1 MTRNKKPNGANG
13 ANGNGPH
20 LEDIVQEQKV
30 TNRLLHEMLGEIR
43 TVGGRLEN
51 FIGTATAGH
60 HDVLR
65 RLDALE
71 HRIEALEDLP
81 ARVAALERRR

>member
-13 ANGNGPH
+13 ANGNGPQ

-43 TVGGRLEN
+43 SVGGRLEN

-60 HDVLR
+60 HDLLR
-65 RLDALE
+65 L
-71 HRIEALEDLP
+71 IVDLRS
-81 ARVAALERRR
+81 RVEALERRR